1 MIINNRKD
9 LDAAPESIR
18 NDYMAKL
25 AASINKYQW
34 NGSDWVLYQDTST
47 IARFDFDVSDFPDA
61 PVPTKP
67 THNPDVEQQK
77 AEDFERMN
85 NLKAKLRETDYV
97 ALADYDK
104 DKPEVI
110 AQRAEWRAE
119 VRELED
125 LLGIEAG

>member
-9 LDAAPESIR
+9 LDAAPDSIR
-18 NDYMAKL
+18 NDYMQKL

-34 NGSDWVLYQDTST
+34 NGTDWVLYQDTST
-47 IARFDFDVSDFPDA
+47 IARFDFNASDFPDA

-67 THNPDVEQQK
+67 THNPDAEQQK
-77 AEDFERMN
+77 AEDLERMN
-85 NLKAKLRETDYV
+85 DLKAKLRETDYV

-104 DKPEVI
+104 EKPEVI

-119 VRELED
+119 VRQLED
-125 LLGIEAG
+125 ALGIDG

>member
-9 LDAAPESIR
+9 LDAAPEDVR
-18 NDYMAKL
+18 NEYTKKL

-34 NGSDWVLYQDTST
+34 DGSDWVLYQDTST
-47 IARFDFDVSDFPDA
+47 VARFEFDVSDFPNA

-67 THNPDVEQQK
+67 THNPYADQK
-77 AEDFERMN
+77 RADDLERLGQ
-85 NLKAKLRETDYV
+85 LKAQLRETDYV

-110 AQRAEWRAE
+110 LQRAEWRAE
-119 VRELED
+119 VRELEAA
-125 LLGIEAG
+125 LNIE

>member
-9 LDAAPESIR
+9 LDAAPEDVRSE
-18 NDYMAKL
+18 YMEKL

-34 NGSDWVLYQDTST
+34 DGSDWVLYQDTST
-47 IARFDFDVSDFPDA
+47 VARFEFDVSDFPDA

-67 THNPDVEQQK
+67 THNPDADQK
-77 AEDFERMN
+77 RADDLERLGQ
-85 NLKAKLRETDYV
+85 LKAQLRDTDYV

-110 AQRAEWRAE
+110 SQRAEWRAE
-119 VRELED
+119 VRELEAA
-125 LLGIEAG
+125 LNIE